1 MQVGSLMDT
10 MMPGTWTIANL
21 TMPGQAGTPLNQ
33 SGASFTIQL
42 GVRRRSAAASAVPVV
57 PEHARLLHSEDE
69 DEIVMIAESATEGAS
84 VQVNLPPPITH
95 FRAHSPCGIVCS
107 CMGALS
113 ADISVSCRSI
123 LTRTRAPRGSQISPT
138 RI

>member
-1 MQVGSLMDT
+1 MDT

-42 GVRRRSAAASAVPVV
+42 GVRQSAASAAVLPVV

-84 VQVNLPPPITH
+84 VQVNFPPNHTLSRP
-95 FRAHSPCGIVCS
+95 SPLRNCVLL